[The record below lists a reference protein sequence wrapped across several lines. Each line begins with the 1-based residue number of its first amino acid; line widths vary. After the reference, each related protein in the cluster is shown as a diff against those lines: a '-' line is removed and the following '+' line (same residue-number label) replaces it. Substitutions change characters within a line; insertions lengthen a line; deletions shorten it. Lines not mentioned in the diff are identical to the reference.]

1 MSNHDGALATVERA
15 VLEQPLDEAPV
26 LVVGRPHRLLGVVR
40 LVRVLPL
47 HLQGDDEVLG
57 RVGVRLARLAQ
68 FDVAWH
74 LGQMVV
80 VGRWWTSW
88 SRELNLLRMRG
99 IHLLGY
105 VMIFETLNKY
115 GV

>member
-47 HLQGDDEVLG
+47 HLQGDDEVL
-57 RVGVRLARLAQ
+57 RRIGVRLARLAQ
-68 FDVAWH
+68 FDVAWY
-74 LGQMVV
+74 LGQVVV

-99 IHLLGY
+99 IYLLGY
-105 VMIFETLNKY
+105 VVIFKTLYKF
-115 GV
+115 